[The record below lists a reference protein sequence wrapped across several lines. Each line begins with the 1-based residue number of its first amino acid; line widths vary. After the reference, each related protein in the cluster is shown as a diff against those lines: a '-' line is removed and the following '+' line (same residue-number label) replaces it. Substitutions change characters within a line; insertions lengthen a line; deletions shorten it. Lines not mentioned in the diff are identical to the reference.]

1 MCFCFVF
8 KNLFFW
14 NFSRHF
20 LSIVS
25 LTTFTL
31 LFSSTFSLY
40 FLPLFFPSTFLL
52 YFFYLLSYY
61 TFSHYFLS
69 NFLSTFSHFFFSR
82 LSYCIFSHYLPSLL
96 LLLFSLS
103 TCTIYF
109 LMILSLATFLTLS
122 SFSHYFLSLLFHMTF
137 SRYFLS
143 TFSLR
148 FPPLSVTSFLYTLTT
163 FSHYSI
169 LSLLSLTNS
178 LYFLLYFL
186 SLLSPLL
193 LSLFFLVT
201 SSDLP
206 TSDDPH
212 ATEKTYLKP
221 YPLLFHLP
229 HLPSDKRGSHQLALV
244 PAGHQV
250 HLTLSFVPPHLSQ
263 HTREALP
270 ENPFSHLH
278 HLHIPLQQKHNKNT
292 SEITRKT
299 RPKPKDPIQ
308 KNPP

>member
-1 MCFCFVF
+1 MEKENQKEDQTSPF
-8 KNLFFW
+8 
-14 NFSRHF
+14 R
-20 LSIVS
+20 SI
-25 LTTFTL
+25 
-31 LFSSTFSLY
+31 
-40 FLPLFFPSTFLL
+40 
-52 YFFYLLSYY
+52 
-61 TFSHYFLS
+61 
-69 NFLSTFSHFFFSR
+69 
-82 LSYCIFSHYLPSLL
+82 LL
-96 LLLFSLS
+96 LQN
-103 TCTIYF
+103 
-109 LMILSLATFLTLS
+109 
-122 SFSHYFLSLLFHMTF
+122 SHH
-137 SRYFLS
+137 
-143 TFSLR
+143 
-148 FPPLSVTSFLYTLTT
+148 PLSKKQTT
-163 FSHYSI
+163 NNH
-169 LSLLSLTNS
+169 N
-178 LYFLLYFL
+178 
-186 SLLSPLL
+186 P
-193 LSLFFLVT
+193 
-201 SSDLP
+201 SDLS